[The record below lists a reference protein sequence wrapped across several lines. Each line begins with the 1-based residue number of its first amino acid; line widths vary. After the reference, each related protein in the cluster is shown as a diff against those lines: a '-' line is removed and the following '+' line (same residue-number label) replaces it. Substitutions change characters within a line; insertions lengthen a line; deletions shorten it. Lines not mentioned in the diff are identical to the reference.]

1 MRTIK
6 FRGKRKDNGMWVY
19 GDLVTTLTPK
29 GSMTK
34 SPAIHTR
41 IGTIGTFF
49 VQLDTVGQFTGLTD
63 ADGREIYE
71 GDILFM
77 GCDNGENIY
86 NEVGIKD
93 GCFGYIGEVTGKLI
107 PFCNHDVTEII
118 AGNIHDNPEL
128 LKGGDHEN

>member
-1 MRTIK
+1 MRAIK
-6 FRGKRKDNGMWVY
+6 FRSKCIDETTDNGKWIV
-19 GDLVTTLTPK
+19 
-29 GSMTK
+29 GSLLQDDNGIFMIVCFADHHEQWYRVD
-34 SPAIHTR
+34 P
-41 IGTIGTFF
+41 
-49 VQLDTVGQFTGLTD
+49 DTVGQFTGLTD
-63 ADGREIYE
+63 AKGKEVYE

-77 GCDNGENIY
+77 ECDNGENIY